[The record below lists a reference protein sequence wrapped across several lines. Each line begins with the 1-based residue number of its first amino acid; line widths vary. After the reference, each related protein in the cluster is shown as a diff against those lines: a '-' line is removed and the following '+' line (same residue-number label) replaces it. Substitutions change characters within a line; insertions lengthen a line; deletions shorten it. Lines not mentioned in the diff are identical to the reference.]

1 LEKNLEVSNF
11 GKVAVLM
18 GGTSNERDISLES
31 GKAVLAALLR
41 KGVAAEAIDPQIS
54 NLEQLKN
61 FNRAFICLHGK
72 DGEDGKIQNFL
83 EGINIPYSGSGILSS
98 SIGMDKFKSKTI
110 WKSKNITTPDFLQV
124 NNVSDFEKASNLCG
138 IPFFIKPANS
148 GSSIGIA
155 IINNEK
161 DFIFAFKEAYKIDK
175 IVIVESF
182 VYGKEYTLPIIHNK
196 PFPIVEI
203 KSKTEFYDYE
213 AKYLRNDTEFICPAD
228 ISLPLVNDINKLCI
242 DAFNA
247 IGCDGWGRVDFIIDK
262 NKKIHIIEI
271 NTVPGMTSHSLVP
284 MSAKYSGVEFDDLV
298 IMILETSNA

>member
-1 LEKNLEVSNF
+1 MEASNF

-18 GGTSNERDISLES
+18 GGTSNERNISLES
-31 GKAVLAALLR
+31 GEAVLDALHR
-41 KGVAAEAIDPQIS
+41 KKVAAIAIDPKKD
-54 NLEQLKN
+54 NLEQLES

-72 DGEDGKIQNFL
+72 GGEDGEIQIFL
-83 EGINIPYSGSGILSS
+83 EGINVPYTGSGILSS
-98 SIGMDKFKSKTI
+98 SLGMDKFKSKTI
-110 WKSKNITTPDFLQV
+110 WNSKNISTPDFMQV
-124 NNVSDFEKASNLCG
+124 NHADDFKEASNFCG
-138 IPFFIKPANS
+138 LPFFIKPANS

-161 DFIFAFKEAYKIDK
+161 DFILAFEEAYKIDK
-175 IVIVESF
+175 VVIVESF
-182 VYGKEYTLPIIHNK
+182 VVGNEYTLPIIHNK

-213 AKYLRNDTEFICPAD
+213 AKYLRGDTEFICPAD
-228 ISLPLVNDINKLCI
+228 IALPLVEDINKLCI
-242 DAFNA
+242 NAFNS

-284 MSAKYSGVEFDDLV
+284 MSARYAGVEFDDLV
-298 IMILETSNA
+298 MMILETSNA

>member
-1 LEKNLEVSNF
+1 MEASNF

-31 GKAVLAALLR
+31 GEAVLDALHR
-41 KGVAAEAIDPQIS
+41 KKVAAIAIDPKKD
-54 NLEQLKN
+54 NLEQLES

-72 DGEDGKIQNFL
+72 GGEDGEIQIFL
-83 EGINIPYSGSGILSS
+83 EDINVPYTGSGILSS
-98 SIGMDKFKSKTI
+98 SLGMDKFKSKTI
-110 WKSKNITTPDFLQV
+110 WNSKNISTPDFMQV
-124 NNVSDFEKASNLCG
+124 NHADDFKEASNFCG
-138 IPFFIKPANS
+138 LPFFIKPANS

-161 DFIFAFKEAYKIDK
+161 DFILAFEEAYKIDK
-175 IVIVESF
+175 VVIVESF
-182 VYGKEYTLPIIHNK
+182 VVGNEYTIPIIHNK

-213 AKYLRNDTEFICPAD
+213 AKYLRGDTEFICPAD
-228 ISLPLVNDINKLCI
+228 IALPLVEDINKLCI
-242 DAFNA
+242 NAFNA

-284 MSAKYSGVEFDDLV
+284 MSARYAGVEFDDLV
-298 IMILETSNA
+298 MMILETSNA

>member
-124 NNVSDFEKASNLCG
+124 NNVNDFEKASNLCG

-182 VYGKEYTLPIIHNK
+182 VYGNEYTVPIIHNK

-228 ISLPLVNDINKLCI
+228 ISLPLMNDINKLCI

-262 NKKIHIIEI
+262 NKKIYIIEI

>member
-1 LEKNLEVSNF
+1 MEASNF

-31 GKAVLAALLR
+31 GEAVLDALHR
-41 KGVAAEAIDPQIS
+41 KKVAAIAIDPKKD
-54 NLEQLKN
+54 NLEQLES

-72 DGEDGKIQNFL
+72 GGEDGEIQIFL
-83 EGINIPYSGSGILSS
+83 EGINVPYTGSGILSS
-98 SIGMDKFKSKTI
+98 SLAMDKFKSKTI
-110 WKSKNITTPDFLQV
+110 WNSKNISTPDFMQV
-124 NNVSDFEKASNLCG
+124 NHADDFKEASNFCG
-138 IPFFIKPANS
+138 LPFFIKPANS

-161 DFIFAFKEAYKIDK
+161 DFILAFEEAYKIDK
-175 IVIVESF
+175 VVIVESF
-182 VYGKEYTLPIIHNK
+182 VVGNEYTIPIIHNK

-213 AKYLRNDTEFICPAD
+213 AKYLRGDTEFICPAD
-228 ISLPLVNDINKLCI
+228 IALPLVEDINKLCI
-242 DAFNA
+242 NAFNA

-284 MSAKYSGVEFDDLV
+284 MSARYAGVEFDDLV
-298 IMILETSNA
+298 MMILETSNA

>member
-1 LEKNLEVSNF
+1 LEVSNF

-124 NNVSDFEKASNLCG
+124 NNVNDFEKASNLCG

-228 ISLPLVNDINKLCI
+228 ISLPLMNDINKLCI

-262 NKKIHIIEI
+262 NKKIYIIEI

>member
-1 LEKNLEVSNF
+1 MEASNF

-31 GKAVLAALLR
+31 GEAVLDALHR
-41 KGVAAEAIDPQIS
+41 KKVAAIAIDPKKD
-54 NLEQLKN
+54 NLEQLES

-72 DGEDGKIQNFL
+72 GGEDGEIQIFL
-83 EGINIPYSGSGILSS
+83 EGINVPYTGSGILSS
-98 SIGMDKFKSKTI
+98 SLGMDKFKSKTI
-110 WKSKNITTPDFLQV
+110 WNSKNISTPDFMQV
-124 NNVSDFEKASNLCG
+124 NHADDFKEAFNFCG
-138 IPFFIKPANS
+138 LPFFIKPANS

-161 DFIFAFKEAYKIDK
+161 DFILAFEEAYKIDK
-175 IVIVESF
+175 VVIVESF
-182 VYGKEYTLPIIHNK
+182 VVGNEYTLPIIHNK

-213 AKYLRNDTEFICPAD
+213 AKYLRGDTEFICPAD
-228 ISLPLVNDINKLCI
+228 IALPLVEDINKLCI
-242 DAFNA
+242 NAFNA

-284 MSAKYSGVEFDDLV
+284 MSARYAGVEFDDLV
-298 IMILETSNA
+298 MMILETSNA

>member
-1 LEKNLEVSNF
+1 MEVSNF

-124 NNVSDFEKASNLCG
+124 NNVNDFEKASNLCG

-228 ISLPLVNDINKLCI
+228 ISLPLMNDINKLCI

>member
-1 LEKNLEVSNF
+1 MEVSNF

-182 VYGKEYTLPIIHNK
+182 VYGNEYTVPIIHNK

-228 ISLPLVNDINKLCI
+228 ISLPFVKDINKLCI

-262 NKKIHIIEI
+262 NKKIYIIEI

-298 IMILETSNA
+298 IMILETSNAR

>member
-1 LEKNLEVSNF
+1 LEVSNF

-31 GKAVLAALLR
+31 GEAVLAALLR
-41 KGVAAEAIDPQIS
+41 KGVAAEAIDPKTS

-83 EGINIPYSGSGILSS
+83 EGIKVPYSGSGILSS
-98 SIGMDKFKSKTI
+98 SIGMDKFKSKKI
-110 WKSKNITTPDFLQV
+110 WKSKNITTPEFMQV
-124 NNVSDFEKASNLCG
+124 KHVSDFEKASNFCG
-138 IPFFIKPANS
+138 LPFFIKPANS

-155 IINNEK
+155 IINNEN
-161 DFIFAFKEAYKIDK
+161 DFIFAFEEAYKIDK
-175 IVIVESF
+175 IVIAESF
-182 VYGKEYTLPIIHNK
+182 VYGNEYTVPIIHNK
-196 PFPIVEI
+196 PFPIIEI

-228 ISLPLVNDINKLCI
+228 IALPLVKDINILCI
-242 DAFNA
+242 NAFNA

-262 NKKIHIIEI
+262 NKKIYIIEI
-271 NTVPGMTSHSLVP
+271 NTVPGMTDHSLVP

>member
-1 LEKNLEVSNF
+1 MEASNF

-31 GKAVLAALLR
+31 GEAVLDALHR
-41 KGVAAEAIDPQIS
+41 KKVAAIAIDPKKD
-54 NLEQLKN
+54 NLEQLES

-72 DGEDGKIQNFL
+72 GGEDGEIQIFL
-83 EGINIPYSGSGILSS
+83 EGINVPYTGSGILSS
-98 SIGMDKFKSKTI
+98 SLGMDKFKSKTI
-110 WKSKNITTPDFLQV
+110 WNSKNISTPDFMQV
-124 NNVSDFEKASNLCG
+124 NHADDFKEASNFCG
-138 IPFFIKPANS
+138 LPFFIKPANS

-161 DFIFAFKEAYKIDK
+161 DFILAFEEAYKIDK
-175 IVIVESF
+175 VVIVESF
-182 VYGKEYTLPIIHNK
+182 VVGNEYTIPIIHNK

-213 AKYLRNDTEFICPAD
+213 AKYLRGDTEFICPAD
-228 ISLPLVNDINKLCI
+228 IALPLVEDINKLCI
-242 DAFNA
+242 NAFNA

-284 MSAKYSGVEFDDLV
+284 MSARYAGVEFDDLV
-298 IMILETSNA
+298 MMILETSNA

>member
-1 LEKNLEVSNF
+1 MEASNF

-31 GKAVLAALLR
+31 GEAVLDALHR
-41 KGVAAEAIDPQIS
+41 KKVAAIAIDPKKD
-54 NLEQLKN
+54 NLEQLES

-72 DGEDGKIQNFL
+72 GGEDGEIQIFL
-83 EGINIPYSGSGILSS
+83 EDINVPYTGSGILSS
-98 SIGMDKFKSKTI
+98 SLGMDKFKSKTI
-110 WKSKNITTPDFLQV
+110 WNSKNISTPDFMQV
-124 NNVSDFEKASNLCG
+124 NHADDFKEASNFCG
-138 IPFFIKPANS
+138 LPFFIKPANS

-161 DFIFAFKEAYKIDK
+161 DFILAFEEAYKIDK

-182 VYGKEYTLPIIHNK
+182 VVGNEYTLPIIHNK

-203 KSKTEFYDYE
+203 KSRTEFYDYE
-213 AKYLRNDTEFICPAD
+213 AKYLRGDTEFICPVD
-228 ISLPLVNDINKLCI
+228 IALPLVEDINKLCI
-242 DAFNA
+242 NAFNA

-271 NTVPGMTSHSLVP
+271 NTVPGLTSHSLVP
-284 MSAKYSGVEFDDLV
+284 MSARYAGVEFDDLV
-298 IMILETSNA
+298 MMILETSNA

>member
-1 LEKNLEVSNF
+1 MEASNF

-31 GKAVLAALLR
+31 GEAVLDALHR
-41 KGVAAEAIDPQIS
+41 KKVAAIAIDPKKD
-54 NLEQLKN
+54 NLEQLES

-72 DGEDGKIQNFL
+72 GGEDGEIQIFL
-83 EGINIPYSGSGILSS
+83 EDINVPYTGSGILSS
-98 SIGMDKFKSKTI
+98 SLGMDKFKSKTI
-110 WKSKNITTPDFLQV
+110 WNSKNISTPDFMQV
-124 NNVSDFEKASNLCG
+124 NHADDFKEASNFCG
-138 IPFFIKPANS
+138 LPFFIKPANS

-161 DFIFAFKEAYKIDK
+161 DFILAFEEAYKIDK
-175 IVIVESF
+175 VVIVESF
-182 VYGKEYTLPIIHNK
+182 VVGNEYTLPIIHNK

-213 AKYLRNDTEFICPAD
+213 AKYLRGDTEFICPVD
-228 ISLPLVNDINKLCI
+228 IALPLVEDINKLCI
-242 DAFNA
+242 NAFNA

-284 MSAKYSGVEFDDLV
+284 MSVRYAGVEFDDLV
-298 IMILETSNA
+298 MMILETSNA

>member
-1 LEKNLEVSNF
+1 MEASNF

-31 GKAVLAALLR
+31 GEAVLDALHR
-41 KGVAAEAIDPQIS
+41 KKVAAIAIDPKKD
-54 NLEQLKN
+54 NLEQLES

-72 DGEDGKIQNFL
+72 GGEDGEIQIFL
-83 EGINIPYSGSGILSS
+83 EGINVPYTGSGILSS
-98 SIGMDKFKSKTI
+98 SLAMDKFKSKTI
-110 WKSKNITTPDFLQV
+110 WNSKNISTPDFMQV
-124 NNVSDFEKASNLCG
+124 NHADDFKEASNFCG
-138 IPFFIKPANS
+138 LPFFIKPANS

-161 DFIFAFKEAYKIDK
+161 DFILAFEEAYKIDK
-175 IVIVESF
+175 VVIVESF
-182 VYGKEYTLPIIHNK
+182 VVGNEYTIPIIHNK

-213 AKYLRNDTEFICPAD
+213 AKYLRGDTEFICPAD
-228 ISLPLVNDINKLCI
+228 IALPLVEDINKLCI
-242 DAFNA
+242 NAFNV

-284 MSAKYSGVEFDDLV
+284 MSARYAGVEFDDLV
-298 IMILETSNA
+298 MMILETSNA

>member
-1 LEKNLEVSNF
+1 LEASNF

-31 GKAVLAALLR
+31 GEAVLDALHR
-41 KGVAAEAIDPQIS
+41 KKVAAIAIDPKKD
-54 NLEQLKN
+54 NLEQLES

-72 DGEDGKIQNFL
+72 GGEDGEIQIFL
-83 EGINIPYSGSGILSS
+83 EDINVPYTGSGILSS
-98 SIGMDKFKSKTI
+98 SLGMDKFKSKTI
-110 WKSKNITTPDFLQV
+110 WNSKNISTPDFMQV
-124 NNVSDFEKASNLCG
+124 NHADDFKEASNFCG
-138 IPFFIKPANS
+138 LPFFIKPANS
-148 GSSIGIA
+148 GSSIGIV
-155 IINNEK
+155 IINNKK
-161 DFIFAFKEAYKIDK
+161 DFILAFEEAYKIDK

-182 VYGKEYTLPIIHNK
+182 VVGNEYTLPIIHNK

-213 AKYLRNDTEFICPAD
+213 AKYLRGDTEFICPAD
-228 ISLPLVNDINKLCI
+228 IALPLVEDINKLCI
-242 DAFNA
+242 NAFNA

-284 MSAKYSGVEFDDLV
+284 MSARYAGVEFDDLV
-298 IMILETSNA
+298 MMILETSNA